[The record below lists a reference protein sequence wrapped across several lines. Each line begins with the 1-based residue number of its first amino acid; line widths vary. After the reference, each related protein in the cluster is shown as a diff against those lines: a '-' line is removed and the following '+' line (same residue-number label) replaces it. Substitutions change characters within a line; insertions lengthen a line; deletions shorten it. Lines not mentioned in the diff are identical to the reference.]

1 MFLVLWVNKHE
12 EVLNVVLD
20 KDYQNR
26 QVLLYTYVCVQ
37 GLGFRSV

>member
-26 QVLLYTYVCVQ
+26 QVLLYTYVCMYVY
-37 GLGFRSV
+37 V